1 MFELEATVVSV
12 FSVPR
17 HSGLLRVALCLFSI
31 AVLTGCN
38 SPAAQQSALGD
49 ASFQAVQ
56 LSDPVDYRIAPG
68 DILEINVYQF
78 DKLSRTAHVDGSG
91 RISMPLIGPVNASG
105 RTALE
110 LESDIAGRYGAR
122 YLQSPQISVFL
133 KESAGLRVTIDG
145 AVRKPGVYAL
155 KGHTTLLHALALA
168 EGLND
173 VGDSGAVT
181 VVRTV
186 SGERSAD
193 RYDLAAIRSGQAQ
206 DPQIYG
212 GDTIVVDESMA
223 RHGVQMFKAALPG
236 MAQAGLWRVVP

>member
-1 MFELEATVVSV
+1 MSG
-12 FSVPR
+12 FSVP
-17 HSGLLRVALCLFSI
+17 HTGTLRVALCLFCV
-31 AVLTGCN
+31 AALTGCN
-38 SPAAQQSALGD
+38 SPVAQQSALGD
-49 ASFQAVQ
+49 AASFQAVQ

-78 DKLSRTAHVDGSG
+78 DKLSRTTHVDGTG
-91 RISMPLIGPVNASG
+91 RISMPLIGPVKAAG
-105 RTALE
+105 RTVLE
-110 LESDIAGRYGAR
+110 LEADIAGRYGAR
-122 YLQSPQISVFL
+122 YLQSPQISVLL

-155 KGHTTLLHALALA
+155 KGRTTLLHALALA

-206 DPQIYG
+206 DPPIYG